1 MRSAA
6 WGGHT
11 DVVRLLIEHKNCDID
26 RADKEGRTAL
36 RAASWSGNEDI
47 VRILID
53 AHANVNSIDR
63 QVCFCLKSNELSFMI
78 FFLINREEPV

>member
-1 MRSAA
+1 LRSAA

-11 DVVRLLIEHKNCDID
+11 EVVKALIGHEKCDID

-47 VRILID
+47 VRILI
-53 AHANVNSIDR
+53 AARANVNSIDR
-63 QVCFCLKSNELSFMI
+63 QGRTS
-78 FFLINREEPV
+78 LIAAS